1 MVRTCRAECT
11 KYVHETEGFLQTKTE
26 TYDVIQSTR
35 IENSS
40 NDNRNG
46 KHYKSTFSKIR
57 DGPSIMNI
65 THWDP
70 N

>member
-40 NDNRNG
+40 NDNR
-46 KHYKSTFSKIR
+46 KIKQDQSPFENQR
-57 DGPSIMNI
+57 CAFCPD
-65 THWDP
+65 
-70 N
+70 